1 MRPERWRSE
10 TGAVSSDKL
19 SLIQDDTKI
28 RRRSFRRQGEIFFG
42 LDLCEQRKSGEN
54 MKLNGR
60 VALVTGGAGGI
71 GGAVARSLAN
81 AGVGGVAVNYRKSA
95 KDAENLALEIAG
107 RGVKAIA
114 IQADVQSDA
123 QVRAMVAKIGAEFGR
138 LDILVNNAGVTH
150 WVKVSDLEALT
161 DAIWDEILDVNV
173 KGAFRCARAAAKLLQ
188 DHQGMIVNVSSISG
202 VLSPSTMSSLAYG
215 TAKAA
220 LIHLTKGLAIAL
232 APKVRVNCVA
242 PAFTDTPWM
251 SGHYG
256 ADYQQVIAQASAG
269 YPLQRIATPDEVAG
283 AILGLIAGC
292 DFVTG
297 QTLIVDGGLSLS

>member
-1 MRPERWRSE
+1 ME
-10 TGAVSSDKL
+10 L
-19 SLIQDDTKI
+19 Q
-28 RRRSFRRQGEIFFG
+28 
-42 LDLCEQRKSGEN
+42 
-54 MKLNGR
+54 GR

-71 GGAVARSLAN
+71 GGAVVRSLAQ
-81 AGVGGVAVNYRKSA
+81 AGVSGVAINYRKSS
-95 KDAENLALEIAG
+95 K
-107 RGVKAIA
+107 
-114 IQADVQSDA
+114 QADDLAGEIERTGVRALTVQANIQSDE
-123 QVRAMVAKIGAEFGR
+123 QVRAMIAKISDQFGR

-161 DAIWDEILDVNV
+161 DQIWDEILDVNV
-173 KGAFRCARAAAKLLQ
+173 KGAFRCARAAAKLLEAT
-188 DHQGMIVNVSSISG
+188 QGMIVNISSISG

-220 LIHLTKGLAIAL
+220 LIHLTKGLAVAL

-251 SGHYG
+251 SEHYG
-256 ADYQQVIAQASAG
+256 ANYRQVIAQASAG
-269 YPLQRIATPDEVAG
+269 FPLQRIATPEEVAG
-283 AILGLIAGC
+283 AILGLITGG